1 MDTRE
6 TASRTGDALSGE
18 VGPAR
23 RRGLADE
30 AADRIRAAILA
41 GGFAPGAALR
51 EVELA
56 RSLDI
61 SRGSVREGL
70 SVLAREGL
78 VRSEWH
84 RGTKVV
90 DVTVDGAEDLYAVRA
105 ALEGLAARL
114 AAERAAEP
122 DFAELDARVDRMA
135 EELARGAQ
143 GPRLLAL
150 DLDFHDR
157 IHRIAGNRRLYDGW
171 AGIRSQVHLY
181 QLTRVRLG
189 HDGYRAAVV
198 EEHREL
204 VRLLRA
210 GEGWAAREAAEHHV
224 LAACREL
231 ARHLSPATP
240 PTS

>member
-1 MDTRE
+1 MKETVPRPAETR
-6 TASRTGDALSGE
+6 SGG
-18 VGPAR
+18 VGQAR

-30 AADRIRAAILA
+30 AADRVREAILA
-41 GGFAPGAALR
+41 GRIAPGEALR

-56 RSLDI
+56 RSMDI
-61 SRGSVREGL
+61 SRGPVREGL
-70 SVLAREGL
+70 AVLAREGL
-78 VRSEWH
+78 IRSEWH
-84 RGTKVV
+84 RGTNVI
-90 DVTVDGAEDLYAVRA
+90 DVTAEEAEDLYAVRA
-105 ALEGLAARL
+105 ALDRLAARL
-114 AAERAAEP
+114 AAERAAEE
-122 DFAELDARVDRMA
+122 DLAELDARVDTMA

-157 IHRIAGNRRLYDGW
+157 IHRIARNRRLYDSW

-189 HDGYRAAVV
+189 HDDYRAAVV
-198 EEHREL
+198 DEHREL

-210 GEGWAAREAAEHHV
+210 GEAQAAQGAAEEHV

-231 ARHLSPATP
+231 TRHLAPRTA
-240 PTS
+240 

>member
-1 MDTRE
+1 MDTARD
-6 TASRTGDALSGE
+6 AVAGD

-30 AADRIRAAILA
+30 AADRIREAILA
-41 GGFAPGAALR
+41 GRFAPGAALR

-56 RSLDI
+56 RALDI

-84 RGTKVV
+84 RGTKVI
-90 DVTVDGAEDLYAVRA
+90 DVTADEAEELYAVRA
-105 ALEGLAARL
+105 ALERLAARL
-114 AAERAAEP
+114 AAERATET
-122 DFAELDARVDRMA
+122 DVTELDARVDAMA

-204 VRLLRA
+204 VRLLAA
-210 GEGWAAREAAEHHV
+210 GEARAAQDAAEDHV

-231 ARHLSPATP
+231 VRHLEPPA
-240 PTS
+240 